1 MPRGSVDGWIARLSR
16 EYEEQA
22 IYEIKVPARECQTQ
36 KSSLSRRVESLHPER
51 GVSSVGIAYS
61 SRACGDQRGVIDSP
75 LRGRAR
81 HPLVRLLP
89 TLCEEISGSCAGNP
103 VF

>member
-36 KSSLSRRVESLHPER
+36 KSSLSRRIDSLHPNAA
-51 GVSSVGIAYS
+51 SVQSAS
-61 SRACGDQRGVIDSP
+61 LAVHEHAVIN
-75 LRGRAR
+75 A
-81 HPLVRLLP
+81 
-89 TLCEEISGSCAGNP
+89 A
-103 VF
+103 